1 MKRKAIITM
10 MMLILF
16 LVFQENIA
24 KARSNEFFDI
34 LGEIVYGEECL
45 NAWQIED
52 AKKIAEKVLLLAPDD
67 SHVCY
72 FAGKVRFYEGRYEE
86 ALGLLKKAQKAPEV
100 IQQAEGFYQFVQTIY
115 RTAGK
120 FKEIESEHFIFRFLE
135 EKDAILA
142 EYALDTLES
151 AYHAIGSD
159 LNYFPEGKILVE
171 VYPDAES
178 FCTISTLTQKE
189 IETSGTIAICLF
201 NRVIITSPRL
211 QPRGYE
217 WLDTLTHEYV
227 HYVIMKKTYNRVP
240 VWLHEGIA
248 KYEERRWLG
257 DNAPALPVSLE
268 SLLAEAVENDYFITF
283 EKMHPSL
290 AKLEKREDTALA
302 FAEVF
307 TAIDYL
313 HNQGGY
319 PFITAILDEIKSGMD
334 AKDAISSALGI
345 PFDVFE
351 KNWLQYL
358 KEKKLKRVH
367 GIRILPTK
375 LKESSSIVDDL
386 ESVAEIEVK
395 DARKFAMLGD
405 LLRREGLYSAAII
418 EYEKAFERAKNISPQ
433 IQNKLAIAY
442 IRDTQYSKAEE
453 VLKSALDYYP
463 EYTTTYI
470 SLGELYQRKGEYQT
484 AIDYLLLANRV
495 NPFNPIVHSN
505 LIQLYTK
512 LGDKERAAD
521 EMRRLKMVTKFY
533 DHDPEASDK

>member
-1 MKRKAIITM
+1 MKTKAIII
-10 MMLILF
+10 LIVFVF
-16 LVFQENIA
+16 LIFKESNA
-24 KARSNEFFDI
+24 KAQTKEFFDT

-45 NAWQIED
+45 NAWQIEE
-52 AKKIAEKVLLLAPDD
+52 AKRAAEKVLLLAPDD
-67 SHVCY
+67 PHVC
-72 FAGKVRFYEGRYEE
+72 FFVGKVRFYEGKYEE
-86 ALGLLKKAQKAPEV
+86 SLNFLKKSRKAPE
-100 IQQAEGFYQFVQTIY
+100 IIEEGEEFYRFVQTIY
-115 RTAGK
+115 QTAGK
-120 FKEIESEHFIFRFLE
+120 FKEIESEHFLFRYLE

-159 LNYFPEGKILVE
+159 LEYFPLEKILVE

-178 FCTISTLTQKE
+178 FCTISTLTQEE

-248 KYEERRWLG
+248 KYEEKRWMG
-257 DNAPALPVSLE
+257 DDTPALPVSLE

-283 EKMHPSL
+283 EQMHPSL

-307 TAIDYL
+307 TAVDYL
-313 HNQGGY
+313 YNQGGY
-319 PFITAILDEIKSGMD
+319 PFITAMLDEIKKGMD
-334 AKDAISSALGI
+334 AKDAISSAIGI
-345 PFDVFE
+345 PFDTFE

-358 KEKKLKRVH
+358 KEKKLRRVH
-367 GIRILPTK
+367 GIKLLPTK
-375 LKESSSIVDDL
+375 LKETSTIVDDL

-418 EYEKAFERAKNISPQ
+418 EYEKAFKRAKNISPQ
-433 IQNKLAIAY
+433 IQNKLATAY
-442 IRDTQYSKAEE
+442 IMDTQYEKAEE
-453 VLKSALDYYP
+453 VLKAALEYYP

-470 SLGELYQRKGEYQT
+470 SLGELYQRKGKYQT
-484 AIDYLLLANRV
+484 AIDFLSQANRV
-495 NPFNPIVHSN
+495 NPFNPIIHTN
-505 LIQLYTK
+505 LIELYTK
-512 LGDKERAAD
+512 LGDKERATD
-521 EMRRLKMVTKFY
+521 EMRKLKMITRFY
-533 DHDPEASDK
+533 DHNPETSDK